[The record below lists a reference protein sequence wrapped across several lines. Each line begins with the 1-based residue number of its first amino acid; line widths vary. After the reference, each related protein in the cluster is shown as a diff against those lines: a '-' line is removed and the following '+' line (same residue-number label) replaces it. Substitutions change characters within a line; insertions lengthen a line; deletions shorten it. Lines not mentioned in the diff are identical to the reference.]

1 MSLNYVVID
10 IKYQKTYV
18 NVLNASYKRILLY
31 FTTSLV
37 IVEAVGRVS
46 DRLRR
51 SDDRTMTNRS
61 YERASTADSRSRLLL
76 CRQVLQGHR
85 SDGEEAV
92 LMIISPVKR

>member
-1 MSLNYVVID
+1 MNFIS
-10 IKYQKTYV
+10 
-18 NVLNASYKRILLY
+18 
-31 FTTSLV
+31 FTPSLV

-46 DRLRR
+46 NRLRR

-76 CRQVLQGHR
+76 CRQVLQRHR

-92 LMIISPVKR
+92 LRIISPVKR